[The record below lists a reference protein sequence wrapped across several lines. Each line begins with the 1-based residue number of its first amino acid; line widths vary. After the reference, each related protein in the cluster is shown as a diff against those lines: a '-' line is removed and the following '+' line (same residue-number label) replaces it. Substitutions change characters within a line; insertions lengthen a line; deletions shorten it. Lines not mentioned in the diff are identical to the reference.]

1 MPGRG
6 RTLLARRGGGLT
18 GGRPARGGGGRGA
31 PQLDVRS
38 GREPQASRGRLRDA
52 AGADTPGGGADLHLH
67 FPGHPQHKDSPEFDD
82 NSLARLVHG
91 QDGASARRLNA
102 EEHRLEEASRAIEEH
117 LKVHFQMRRRGYSGL
132 QNFGAENL
140 DPGARALLRQHLQ
153 KQLKG
158 GAYERGGGKG
168 FSATRVRPGSLE
180 YRLEQ
185 LLADIEGR
193 DYEAEGKGKKSAVGG
208 AASSGKKKNPRSNL
222 TPAQIEERERI
233 VQQNRQRY
241 WDRVEGGQRTAGGA
255 EGEPGQEGAGEAE
268 GEGDGQGL
276 AAEFGAEGQLVNT
289 ELFLSAVE
297 AHADAAEAHMEDVA
311 RATQTFLPATQS
323 RVQSA
328 YHEVREG
335 GGGNAGAAAGAAH
348 AGESGGAGGESA
360 GGGLHGP
367 GHDSDRDS
375 DRGLDQG
382 SEKGVDPGSEGA
394 RGEDGAGVASG
405 GDPSEKQASS
415 SGRGG
420 GGAEKS
426 GSEPA
431 PSEPAYVP
439 AYVRRQKEKEKKQEA
454 KEELDREAIMQNR
467 PELPPLQDAP
477 ADLAGLLQ
485 ARLER
490 IWGLLEMPVTEKLD
504 IVTKFTSEENS
515 ERLPEVLSAYEACAA
530 GILAREAALGLLAAA
545 AGAPEPLGQ
554 DVIDDFQFMVKAAS
568 HHVAEASAHLNT
580 FGQQLHFRGEPYPR
594 QLEAAVAGGAA
605 SARWT
610 DRDDAEPRNV

>member
-1 MPGRG
+1 M
-6 RTLLARRGGGLT
+6 
-18 GGRPARGGGGRGA
+18 
-31 PQLDVRS
+31 RS
-38 GREPQASRGRLRDA
+38 GREQQTSRGRLRDA
-52 AGADTPGGGADLHLH
+52 AGADVPVGGGDHHLHL
-67 FPGHPQHKDSPEFDD
+67 PGHPQNKDSPEFDD
-82 NSLARLVHG
+82 SFLARLVHG

-158 GAYERGGGKG
+158 GAYERGGGKS

-193 DYEAEGKGKKSAVGG
+193 EYEAEGKGKKNNAGG
-208 AASSGKKKNPRSNL
+208 AASSGKKKNLRSNL
-222 TPAQIEERERI
+222 TPAQIEERGRI
-233 VQQNRQRY
+233 VQRNRQRY
-241 WDRVEGGQRTAGGA
+241 WDRVEGGQRAGAGGA
-255 EGEPGQEGAGEAE
+255 EGEAGQEGTGEAA

-335 GGGNAGAAAGAAH
+335 CGGAGTASGAAH
-348 AGESGGAGGESA
+348 VGEGGGGAEGT
-360 GGGLHGP
+360 GGGLHGSD
-367 GHDSDRDS
+367 HDSDRDS
-375 DRGLDQG
+375 DRGLDQA
-382 SEKGVDPGSEGA
+382 SEKGSELGSEGG
-394 RGEDGAGVASG
+394 RGEDETGGSG
-405 GDPSEKQASS
+405 GDPSEKQSSS
-415 SGRGG
+415 SGRGPG
-420 GGAEKS
+420 DSTKG

-467 PELPPLQDAP
+467 PELPPLADAP

-504 IVTKFTSEENS
+504 IVTKFTAEENS

-530 GILAREAALGLLAAA
+530 GILAREAALGLLVAASES
-545 AGAPEPLGQ
+545 PEPLGQ
-554 DVIDDFQFMVKAAS
+554 DVLEDFQFMVKAAS

-580 FGQQLHFRGEPYPR
+580 FGEQLHFHGEPYPC
-594 QLEAAVAGGAA
+594 Q
-605 SARWT
+605 
-610 DRDDAEPRNV
+610 